1 MLKHLMMYLVS
12 LTLNF
17 DFNMND
23 ITVLSSACG
32 AFFMPGF
39 FKCLKENKERNI
51 TIIGADLSCDQ
62 LTNSLFVDKYYQVP
76 KYTDPTY
83 VDVLLDICK
92 KESVDVFFPHI
103 SMELPYILERMA
115 DFEALGVKVAI
126 SDKETLTT
134 ANCKYHLYE
143 LMKEK
148 GLTVPKYFLVD
159 SAKTLRNRISELGFP
174 QRPVCVKMTEN
185 SGSRGVRIVRADIS
199 KSDLFMHYKPSSM
212 NVTLDEM
219 CEILD
224 GCNPMPTIMAMEF
237 LPGVEYTV
245 DLLADHGKTLYIAGR
260 RNTTS
265 SMSIAQ
271 TSVVEKNDVAYK
283 LCEDIV
289 RNLNL
294 DGNIGFD
301 FMMDENDTPW
311 LTDLNPRVTATIILY
326 AGAGMNFPYLR
337 VKQLL
342 GENMPEV
349 NLKYG
354 TKLVRKYWDVL
365 YNDNG
370 MIQI

>member
-1 MLKHLMMYLVS
+1 MR
-12 LTLNF
+12 
-17 DFNMND
+17 D

-39 FKCLKENKERNI
+39 FRCLKENHERNI
-51 TIIGADLSCDQ
+51 RIVGCDLSDDV

-76 KYTDPTY
+76 RYTDSHY
-83 VDVLLDICK
+83 VDVLLKICK
-92 KESVDVFFPHI
+92 KEKIDVFFPHI
-103 SMELPYILERMA
+103 SMELPYIIDRME
-115 DFEALGVKVAI
+115 DFEKLGVKVAI
-126 SDKETLTT
+126 SDKDTLAT

-143 LMKEK
+143 FMKKK
-148 GLTVPKYFLVD
+148 GLTVPQYFLVD
-159 SAKTLRNRISELGFP
+159 SSDTLRRRIGELGFP
-174 QRPVCVKMTEN
+174 KRPVCVKMTEN

-199 KSDLFMHYKPSSM
+199 KSEMFMHYKPSSM

-224 GCNPMPTIMAMEF
+224 GCKPMPTIMAMDF
-237 LPGVEYTV
+237 LPGMEYTV
-245 DLLADHGKTLYIAGR
+245 DLLADCGKTLYIAGR

-271 TSVVEKNDVAYK
+271 TSIVEENDSAYK

-289 RNLNL
+289 RELKL

-301 FMMDENDTPW
+301 FMLDENGTPW
-311 LTDLNPRVTATIILY
+311 LTDLNPRVTATIIIY

-342 GENMPEV
+342 GEKLPKVE
-349 NLKYG
+349 LRYG
-354 TKLVRKYWDVL
+354 TQLVRKYMDVL
-365 YNDNG
+365 YNESG
-370 MIQI
+370 KIEL

>member
-1 MLKHLMMYLVS
+1 MR
-12 LTLNF
+12 
-17 DFNMND
+17 D
-23 ITVLSSACG
+23 ITILSTACG

-39 FKCLKENKERNI
+39 FKCLKHNHERNI
-51 TIIGADLSCDQ
+51 TIIGADLSDDINQ
-62 LTNSLFVDKYYQVP
+62 QMLFVDKYYQVP
-76 KYTDPTY
+76 RYTDPTY

-92 KESVDVFFPHI
+92 KEHINVFFPHI
-103 SMELPYILERMA
+103 SMELPYILERMGE
-115 DFEALGVKVAI
+115 FEMLGVKVAI
-126 SDKETLTT
+126 SDNETLTT
-134 ANCKYHLYE
+134 ANSKYKLYE
-143 LMKEK
+143 FMKEK

-159 SAKTLRNRISELGFP
+159 SSATLKRRIAELGYP
-174 QRPVCVKMTEN
+174 QKPVVVKMTEN
-185 SGSRGVRIVRADIS
+185 SGSRGVRIVRADLS
-199 KSDLFMHYKPSSM
+199 KSDLFMHDKPSSM
-212 NVTLDEM
+212 NITLEEM
-219 CEILD
+219 CEIID
-224 GCNPMPTIMAMEF
+224 ECNPVPEMMAMEF

-265 SMSIAQ
+265 SLSIAQ
-271 TSVVEKNDVAYK
+271 TSVVEKKDSAYK

-289 RNLNL
+289 RELNL

-301 FMMDENDTPW
+301 FMLDKNDTPW

-342 GENMPEV
+342 GEELPKI

-354 TKLVRKYWDVL
+354 TKLVRKYWDML

-370 MIQI
+370 MIEI

>member
-1 MLKHLMMYLVS
+1 MR
-12 LTLNF
+12 
-17 DFNMND
+17 D
-23 ITVLSSACG
+23 ISVLSSACG

-39 FKCLKENKERNI
+39 FRCLKRNHERNI
-51 TIIGADLSCDQ
+51 RIIGCDLSDDA

-76 KYTDPTY
+76 RYTEASY

-92 KESVDVFFPHI
+92 KEQVDVFFPHI
-103 SMELPYILERMA
+103 SMELPYISERKD
-115 DFEALGVKVAI
+115 DFEKLGIKVAI
-126 SDKETLTT
+126 SDKDTLAT

-143 LMKEK
+143 FMKRE
-148 GLTVPKYFLVD
+148 GLTVPRYFLVD
-159 SAKTLRNRISELGFP
+159 SSATLRRRIGELGFP
-174 QRPVCVKMTEN
+174 ERPVCVKMTEN

-199 KSDLFMHYKPSSM
+199 KSELFMQDKPSSM
-212 NVTLDEM
+212 NVTLEEM

-224 GCNPMPTIMAMEF
+224 GCKPMPTIMAMEF

-245 DLLADHGKTLYIAGR
+245 DMLADHGKTLYIAGR

-271 TSVVEKNDVAYK
+271 TSIVEKKGSAYK

-289 RNLNL
+289 RELRL

-301 FMMDENDTPW
+301 FMLDENDTPW

-342 GENMPEV
+342 GEEMPKV
-349 NLKYG
+349 KLKYG
-354 TKLVRKYWDVL
+354 THLVRKYMDVL
-365 YNDNG
+365 YDEKG
-370 MIQI
+370 RIQL